1 MQLPVSMATLKEQ
14 TFQESWKLGD
24 GRGRNVDGTNDLE
37 PHILSTSRCQHR
49 SGHGLLL
56 LPSCSI
62 SPSLLDRLS
71 DVRLLAA
78 NGAVDVEAGLLRDD
92 WTKFFTAQK
101 NLLLPEL

>member
-56 LPSCSI
+56 LPSCSVSDAGD
-62 SPSLLDRLS
+62 SPP
-71 DVRLLAA
+71 VAA
-78 NGAVDVEAGLLRDD
+78 ERMFDCWQPTEQLM
-92 WTKFFTAQK
+92 
-101 NLLLPEL
+101 